1 MDKHFR
7 INASFKDFLQR
18 ISIMDKTAPFY
29 TRSRLTILRELL
41 IFIGICSACSFGNA
55 AESYDASW
63 RHIDSLIADGLTSSA
78 LDSTT
83 ALYSAAKQAQNG
95 DQMVRALMYRM
106 RLESYREEDALAK
119 TIERLVDEIQQ
130 APFPACAILSSML
143 AECYRHY
150 YNANRWRF
158 YERSQTVNFERGDI
172 RTWDLRTITEA
183 IADSYKAS
191 LRDAARLKKIELSSF
206 GATIISHPESE
217 LRPTLYDL
225 LCHRAIDYFSTDDN
239 ELIRPSSEFR
249 LEGAEYFAP
258 FDKFMKL
265 RITTEDTASLKYSAI
280 TLLRDCIAFHASDG
294 SPAAL
299 VDADLR
305 RIEFVRQHTAHPA
318 GDSLCLE
325 ALRLLRKRFSA
336 HESST
341 EIAFATAQL
350 YRRQT
355 NGFTPRTD
363 KKQRWMNREAIGIC
377 DSAIKEF
384 PKSYGAE
391 LCKALCDEIRQKELS
406 FTIETVNVPDA
417 PFKALVSYANVTKIY
432 WRAVALSIDEW
443 QKLQS
448 DRNRDSA
455 VAMLASVKP
464 AVAWENT
471 LPDPGDYLLHT
482 VEAALPALSLGHY
495 VILCSSNPG
504 FLCEKEILL
513 YTTVQI
519 SRIGFV
525 SRTKKDG
532 AQELCLLDR
541 VSGMPVAEAKVTAV
555 ANVYDESAR
564 DYKRKTITSYVTDGH
579 GIVTVPA
586 RKEAIYEFS
595 VICTKGDDRFD
606 SDRRFYLHRY
616 NKQERSMRPRTFFF
630 TDRSIYRPGQTIY
643 FKAVMLSTDGDRSA
657 IVPDEKTSVT
667 LCNVHGKEV
676 SRLDLVSNKY
686 GTVHGSFIAPTG
698 TLGGAMT
705 ISDNS
710 GSATIYV
717 EEYKRP
723 GFSVAILPHDENR
736 KLGDSVYVRAKA
748 SFYTGAAVS
757 GAQVRYRV
765 VRVARFTQYWW
776 QMRMPPFVSTETE
789 IAGGK
794 ALTDDTGGVRIGFVA
809 LADNTISREDK
820 PVFTYNVSIDVT
832 DPAGET
838 QSDVGS
844 VSLGYTAATLTLD
857 IAQMVSGDSMAVA
870 VRSANCDGVSTPAAG
885 SFSIYRL
892 KSPQSVLRPRIWE
905 RPDTSV
911 LTRKQYSDM
920 FPHDPFGDEDDIS
933 TWKRGK
939 CVFRTDFDTKRSASV
954 VIRDLRSWKQGV
966 YVADGSF
973 IDKHGDTITDVRYF
987 TLYNPGE
994 KRPLCSRAD
1003 LFIPIRDTV
1012 EAGDTARFLIGSG
1025 YDRATVLC
1033 EVEHRGEI
1041 VRKEW
1046 ITLRNEQRLIEI
1058 PVKKEHRGGLTLHT
1072 VFMRDNR
1079 VYRTSAQVTVP
1090 WSDKRL
1096 SLSFATFRD
1105 KLLPSQSEQWK
1116 ITVSGADGDSAAA
1129 EMVATLY
1136 DASLDAFSP
1145 NQWNFSIYPSYFGR
1159 LGWHHDDGFDL
1170 QGSMSCSHD
1179 WNEIRPWPQRT
1190 YPELNWFGCEFG
1202 DVTPLYRGRG
1212 IGYGA
1217 GFSDR
1222 SVMKQGARALLNAEA
1237 NLPQSLL
1244 SPVARGSSK
1253 LAKAA
1258 PPRSEHFSMNEMLKA
1273 GGSGGDARRDLAQ
1286 SPDKSAD
1293 GFEQIAARSKLGET
1307 AFFFPTLTTNDKGE
1321 IIINFTAPEAL
1332 SRWKMLGFAHT
1343 KDLRFGFLTD
1353 SLVTRKELMIT
1364 SSVPRFLRENDTV
1377 ALSAMVTNLSEE
1389 ALKGEARL
1397 FIFDAA
1403 TMTPLD
1409 TACGNIKAVR
1419 PFSAGKGGGCAVSWS
1434 VTVPQGIGAVTVRFA
1449 AMTSKFSDGEELI
1462 LPVLSDRMLVT
1473 ETLPLHIR
1481 KKGKSSFTMSG
1492 LVSGNQ
1498 GSKTLRNHRLT
1509 LEFTSNP
1516 LWYAVTALP
1525 GLMDYSYEC
1534 SEQIFSGLYASCIAS
1549 HITASFP
1556 LMRHVFDQWKNIS
1569 PGALLSNLE
1578 KNEHLKS
1585 IALEETPWLLD
1596 GKDESERKRRI
1607 GLLFDLNTM
1616 ADKKAGAFARL
1627 EKMQLSNG
1635 GWPWFEGLSDDR
1647 LITQHI
1653 ATGLGRMTLLGAID
1667 LKEDGNMARMV
1678 GRAIGYLDERVK
1690 EDYREVVREGH
1701 TGEDNLGELQIQYL
1715 YMKSF
1720 FAAANLPGDT
1730 SVAFDYYLGQAKKF
1744 FLRKKRPMQAMIA
1757 LALHRFDE
1765 TAISAKIIRVLRENA
1780 LHDEEKGMYWKEM
1793 YENASW
1799 GWFDAPIESQA
1810 LMAEAFDEA
1819 AGDRAAVDEIRTWL
1833 LKSRQ
1838 TQGWKTTRA
1847 TVDACYALLGR
1858 GTASIAETPRIT
1870 VALGDTVIDPSRHG
1884 DALPEAGSGYF
1895 SASWNAEAID
1905 TAMGNVTVTGAK
1917 DGVAWGALYR
1927 QYFEQLDK
1935 ITGHA
1940 TPLAVSK
1947 KLFVKRDSPAGPRI
1961 EPVLENSALRTG
1973 DRIVVRIELRTDRD
1987 MEYVH
1992 LKDMRAGGFEPLN
2005 VFSGRRY
2012 RDGLGY
2018 YESTTD
2024 AATNFFFDRLRKGVY
2039 VFEYPLS
2046 ASHTGNFSNGITTV
2060 QCMYAPE
2067 FASHSEGVR
2076 VRIEK

>member
-1 MDKHFR
+1 
-7 INASFKDFLQR
+7 
-18 ISIMDKTAPFY
+18 MDKTTPFY
-29 TRSRLTILRELL
+29 RQYGLTILREFL
-41 IFIGICSACSFGNA
+41 IFTAICASCGFGSAK
-55 AESYDASW
+55 ESYDASW
-63 RHIDSLIADGLTSSA
+63 RHIDSLIADGLTSTA
-78 LDSTT
+78 LDSTA
-83 ALYSAAKQAQNG
+83 ALYATAKETQNG
-95 DQMVRALMYRM
+95 DQMVRTLMYRM

-119 TIERLVDEIQQ
+119 AIERLAEEIQE
-130 APFPACAILSSML
+130 APFPASAILSSML

-150 YNANRWRF
+150 YNVNRWRF
-158 YERSQTVNFERGDI
+158 YERTRTVNFERGDI

-183 IADSYKAS
+183 IAGNYSAS
-191 LRDAARLKKIELSSF
+191 LRDAARLKKINISSF
-206 GATIISHPESE
+206 GATIVNNPESIQ
-217 LRPTLYDL
+217 RPTLYDL
-225 LCHRAIDYFSTDDN
+225 LCHRAIDYFSTGDN
-239 ELIRPSSEFR
+239 DLVRPSVEFR
-249 LEGAEYFAP
+249 LDGAEYFAP

-265 RITTEDTASLKYSAI
+265 RITTEDTASLKYRAI
-280 TLLRDCIAFHASDG
+280 TLLRDCIAFHAADS

-305 RIEFVRQHTAHPA
+305 RIEFVREHTTHPS
-318 GDSLCLE
+318 GDSLSLE

-336 HESST
+336 HESSA
-341 EIAFATAQL
+341 EIACATAQL
-350 YRRQT
+350 YRGQT
-355 NGFTPRTD
+355 NVFPSRSD
-363 KKQRWMNREAIGIC
+363 NEQRRMNREAIAIC
-377 DSAIKEF
+377 ESAIKEF

-391 LCKALCDEIRQKELS
+391 LCGALCDEIRQKKLS

-432 WRAVALSIDEW
+432 WRAVALSVDEW
-443 QKLQS
+443 RKLLS
-448 DRNRDSA
+448 DRNRDSSLTGL
-455 VAMLASVKP
+455 VSMKP
-464 AVAWENT
+464 AAAWENT

-482 VEAALPALSLGHY
+482 VETASPALSLGHY
-495 VILCSSNPG
+495 VVLCSSHPD

-513 YTTVQI
+513 YATVQI

-525 SRTKKDG
+525 SRAKKEG
-532 AQELCLLDR
+532 GQEFCLLDR
-541 VSGMPVAEAKVTAV
+541 VSGMPLAGAKVAAV

-564 DYKRKTITSYVTDGH
+564 DYKRKPVASYVADGD
-579 GIVTVPA
+579 GLVTIPSC
-586 RKEAIYEFS
+586 KEAIHEFF
-595 VICTKGDDRFD
+595 VICTKGNDRFD
-606 SDRRFYLHRY
+606 SDRSFYLYRY
-616 NKQERSMRPRTFFF
+616 KKQEQSMRPRTFFF

-657 IVPDEKTSVT
+657 ILPDEKTSVT
-667 LCNVHGKEV
+667 LRNVHGKEI

-698 TLGGAMT
+698 TLSGAMI

-710 GSATIYV
+710 GSATFYV

-723 GFSVAILPHDENR
+723 NFSVTIQPHDENK

-765 VRVARFTQYWW
+765 VRTARFTQYWW
-776 QMRMPPFVSTETE
+776 RTCMPPFTSNETE
-789 IAGGK
+789 IAGGN
-794 ALTDDTGGVRIGFVA
+794 ALTDDTGGVRIGFLA
-809 LADNTISREDK
+809 LADNAASREDK
-820 PVFTYNVSIDVT
+820 PIFTYNVSIDVT

-838 QSDVGS
+838 RSAVGS
-844 VSLGYTAATLTLD
+844 VSLGHTAATLTLD
-857 IAQMVSGDSMAVA
+857 IAQMVSGDSMVVA
-870 VRSANCDGVSTPAAG
+870 VKSANCDGVFTPAAG
-885 SFSIYRL
+885 SFAIYRL
-892 KSPQSVLRPRIWE
+892 EPPGIVLRPRIWE

-911 LTRKQYSDM
+911 MTEKQYRSL

-939 CVFRTDFDTKRSASV
+939 RVFRTDFDTKRSTSV
-954 VIRDLRSWKQGV
+954 AIRDLRSWKQGV

-973 IDKHGDTITDVRYF
+973 LDEHGDTITDVRYF
-987 TLYNPGE
+987 TLYNPMK

-1003 LFIPIRDTV
+1003 LFIPVKDTV
-1012 EAGDTARFLIGSG
+1012 EVNDTARFLIGSG

-1033 EVEHRGEI
+1033 EVEHKGEI

-1046 ITLRNEQRLIEI
+1046 LTLKNEQRLIEI

-1072 VFMRDNR
+1072 VFMKDNR

-1090 WSDKRL
+1090 WSDKKL

-1105 KLLPSQSEQWK
+1105 KLFPSQPEQWK
-1116 ITVSGADGDSAAA
+1116 ITVSGADGDKTAA

-1145 NQWNFSIYPSYFGR
+1145 HSWNFSIYPSHFGR

-1170 QGSMSCSHD
+1170 QGSMGCSHD
-1179 WNEIRPWPQRT
+1179 WNVVRPRPERT
-1190 YPELNWFGCEFG
+1190 YPQLNWFGGGF
-1202 DVTPLYRGRG
+1202 DDATPRYGHYG
-1212 IGYGA
+1212 PYGA
-1217 GFSDR
+1217 GYGSGFGETASFD
-1222 SVMKQGARALLNAEA
+1222 AEA
-1237 NLPQSLL
+1237 TRPQSLQ
-1244 SPVARGSSK
+1244 SPVARGPLK

-1258 PPRSEHFSMNEMLKA
+1258 PPAAKNFSVDAVRNGPSALKA
-1273 GGSGGDARRDLAQ
+1273 GGVKKPGS
-1286 SPDKSAD
+1286 KSSFD
-1293 GFEQIAARSKLGET
+1293 GSTNGVDNGFEQIATRSKLGET
-1307 AFFFPTLTTNDKGE
+1307 AFFFPALTTNEKGE
-1321 IIINFTAPEAL
+1321 VIINFTAPEAL
-1332 SRWKMLGFAHT
+1332 STWKMLGFAHT

-1377 ALSAMVTNLSEE
+1377 TLSAMVTNLSDGD
-1389 ALKGEARL
+1389 LKGEARL

-1409 TACGNIKAVR
+1409 TACGNIRAVHS
-1419 PFSAGKGGGCAVSWS
+1419 FNAGKGGGHAVSWS
-1434 VTVPQGIGAVTVRFA
+1434 VTVPQSISAITVRFVA
-1449 AMTSKFSDGEELI
+1449 RTPKFSDGEELT

-1481 KKGKSSFTMSG
+1481 KKGKSSFTMRG
-1492 LVSGNQ
+1492 LVSGNN

-1525 GLMDYSYEC
+1525 GLMDYSLEC
-1534 SEQIFSGLYASCIAS
+1534 SEQIFSGLYASCMAS
-1549 HITASFP
+1549 HIAASFP
-1556 LMRHVFDQWKNIS
+1556 LMQHVFEQWKNIS

-1585 IALEETPWLLD
+1585 IVLEETPWLLD

-1616 ADKKAGAFARL
+1616 ADKKAGAFAQL

-1635 GWPWFEGLSDDR
+1635 GWPWFEGLNDDR

-1653 ATGLGRMTLLGAID
+1653 ATGLGRMTLLGLID
-1667 LKEDGNMARMV
+1667 MKEDGDRARMV
-1678 GRAIGYLDERVK
+1678 RKAVEYLDERVK
-1690 EDYREVVREGH
+1690 DDYRELVREGR
-1701 TGEDNLGELQIQYL
+1701 TDEDNLGELQIHYL

-1720 FAAANLPGDT
+1720 FAAANQSRDKSATL
-1730 SVAFDYYLGQAKKF
+1730 DYYIGQAKKF
-1744 FLRKKRPMQAMIA
+1744 FLRKKRPMQAMMAI
-1757 LALHRFDE
+1757 ALHRFGE
-1765 TAISAKIIRVLRENA
+1765 TATSEKIIRVLRENA
-1780 LHDEEKGMYWKEM
+1780 LHNEEMGMYWKEM
-1793 YENASW
+1793 YERASW
-1799 GWFDAPIESQA
+1799 GWFDAPIESQT
-1810 LMAEAFDEA
+1810 LMAEVFDEVA
-1819 AGDRAAVDEIRTWL
+1819 KDRAAVDEILTWL

-1847 TVDACYALLGR
+1847 TVDACYALLSR
-1858 GTASIAETPRIT
+1858 GTGSIAEAPRFTI
-1870 VALGDTVIDPSRHG
+1870 ALGDTVIDPARHG

-1895 SASWNAEAID
+1895 SASWNGETID
-1905 TAMGNVTVTGAK
+1905 TAMGNVIVTGTK
-1917 DGVAWGALYR
+1917 DGVAWGALYW
-1927 QYFEQLDK
+1927 QYFERLDK

-1940 TPLAVSK
+1940 TPLALSK
-1947 KLFVKRDSPAGPRI
+1947 KLFVRKNSPAGPRI
-1961 EPVLENSALRTG
+1961 EPVPEKAVLKPG
-1973 DRIVVRIELRTDRD
+1973 DRIVVRIELRVDRD

-1992 LKDMRAGGFEPLN
+1992 MKDMRAGGFEPLN

-2024 AATNFFFDRLRKGVY
+2024 AATNFFFDRLPKGVY

-2046 ASHTGNFSNGITTV
+2046 ASHGGNFSNGITTI

-2076 VRIEK
+2076 VRIE